1 LKKSEMPERKKT
13 RRVLAW
19 IFGVIG
25 LLILVFI
32 IYILI
37 VTKTS
42 PPTIKDKTAL
52 SWQRTEPVPGL
63 YTLNNNW
70 FRKSKS
76 GLYELYVE
84 GRPFDRGVVNGKLT
98 KELIQ
103 LQEDYF
109 NDQINKMVPSKFYRH
124 FLKYA
129 IGWFNR
135 DLDKYVT
142 EEDKEEIYGI
152 SLSASDK
159 YAYIGNNYQRILNYH
174 AAHDIG
180 HALQNLALVGCT
192 SFGTWGSRS
201 QDSVFIIGRNF
212 DFYVGD
218 HFAENKIVSFEQPTD
233 GFKFMSVTWAG
244 FIGVVSGMNE
254 KGLTVTINAAKS
266 EVPSGSATPVSLVA
280 REILQYAENI
290 GEALAIAQKRK
301 MFVSESFLIG
311 SAEDGKAVIIEKTPD
326 SIGLYDPGKNEI
338 ICANHFQSKE
348 LSGIRSNRIQK
359 RQSASEYRYHRME
372 ELLGRVKKN
381 TVANTAQIL
390 RDRDGLENTDIG
402 LGNEKAVNQMIAHH
416 SIIFEPGKKRVWVST
431 GPWQLGE
438 YICYD
443 LDKVFS
449 RGGMKTNLEISD
461 SVLNIPADS
470 FLLTDRY
477 QKFLAYRVYRKD
489 IQEGREVNPD
499 SLIATNPSYYQ
510 AYQLAGNEMFRKK
523 EYAQAIIYY
532 RQALSKEVA
541 TKTEENEIRNQI
553 SKSEDEQKKSL
564 RPKA

>member
-1 LKKSEMPERKKT
+1 MPERKKKW
-13 RRVLAW
+13 LLLKW
-19 IFGVIG
+19 FFGIIG
-25 LLILVFI
+25 LLLLVFI

-37 VTKTS
+37 VSKTN
-42 PPTIKDKTAL
+42 PPPVKDKTAL
-52 SWQRTEPVPGL
+52 SWQRIEQSPGN
-63 YTLNNNW
+63 YTIKNNW

-84 GRPFDRGVVNGKLT
+84 GQPFDRGVVNGKLT
-98 KELIQ
+98 RELIQ

-109 NDQINKMVPSKFYRH
+109 NDQIVRMVPSKFYRH

-159 YAYIGNNYQRILNYH
+159 YGYIGNNYQRILNYH

-201 QDSVFIIGRNF
+201 MDSTLIIGRNF

-218 HFAENKIVSFEQPTD
+218 QFAENKIVSFEKPTD

-266 EVPSGSATPVSLVA
+266 DIPSASATPVSLVA

-290 GEALAIAQKRK
+290 DEAMAIAGKRK

-311 SAEDGKAVIIEKTPD
+311 SAEDGRAVLIEKTPD
-326 SIGLYDPGKNEI
+326 SIALYDPGKNEI
-338 ICANHFQSKE
+338 ICANHFQSRE
-348 LSGIRSNRIQK
+348 LGNLRSNRIQI
-359 RQSASEYRYHRME
+359 RQSASDYRYHRLE
-372 ELLGRVKKN
+372 ELLGTVKKN
-381 TVANTAQIL
+381 TVAKTAQIL
-390 RDRDGLENTDIG
+390 RDREGLENTDIG
-402 LGNEKAVNQMIAHH
+402 MGNEKAINQLIAHH
-416 SIIFEPGKKRVWVST
+416 SIIFEPAKKLVWVST
-431 GPWQLGE
+431 SPWQLGE
-438 YICYD
+438 YVCYD
-443 LDKVFS
+443 LNKVFS
-449 RGGMKTNLEISD
+449 LTGLQSGHEIADTSLNL
-461 SVLNIPADS
+461 PADS
-470 FLLTDRY
+470 FLLTKPY
-477 QKFLAYRVYRKD
+477 QLFLTYRRYRKTILD
-489 IQEGREVNPD
+489 GGNVNPD
-499 SLIATNPSYYQ
+499 SIIAVNPSYYQ

-523 EYAQAIIYY
+523 EYKRAIQYY
-532 RQALSKEVA
+532 REALSREIA

-553 SKSEDEQKKSL
+553 SRSEEKLK
-564 RPKA
+564 

>member
-1 LKKSEMPERKKT
+1 MPKGKKIQ
-13 RRVLAW
+13 RRLGWFFAVIVIIILLA
-19 IFGVIG
+19 IT
-25 LLILVFI
+25 
-32 IYILI
+32 YILI
-37 VTKTS
+37 VSRTV
-42 PPTIKDKTAL
+42 PPPIADKAAL
-52 SWQRTEPVPGL
+52 SWQRSEPSTGF
-63 YTLNNNW
+63 YTLKNNW

-84 GRPFDRGVVNGKLT
+84 GQPYNRGVVNGKLT

-109 NDQINKMVPSKFYRH
+109 NDQINRMIPSRFYRH
-124 FLKYA
+124 FLKYV

-152 SLSASDK
+152 SASASDK
-159 YAYIGNNYQRILNYH
+159 YDYIGSNYQRILNYH

-201 QDSVFIIGRNF
+201 ADGTMIIGRNF

-218 HFAENKIVSFEQPTD
+218 HFSENKIVSFEHPSD
-233 GFKFMSVTWAG
+233 GFKFMSVTWGG

-266 EVPSGSATPVSLVA
+266 DIPSGSATPVSLVA

-290 GEALAIAQKRK
+290 SEAMTIAKKRK

-326 SIGLYDPGKNEI
+326 SLGLYDPGKNEI
-338 ICANHFQSKE
+338 ICANHFQSRE
-348 LSGIRSNRIQK
+348 LGSLVSNKIQI
-359 RQSASEYRYHRME
+359 RQSASDYRFHRME
-372 ELLGRVKKN
+372 ELLAATKKN
-381 TVANTAQIL
+381 TVAQTVKIL

-402 LGNEKAVNQMIAHH
+402 LGNEKAVNQLIAHH
-416 SIIFEPGKKRVWVST
+416 SIIFEPEKKRVWVSS

-438 YICYD
+438 FVCYD
-443 LDKVFS
+443 
-449 RGGMKTNLEISD
+449 MKANREIAESNLN
-461 SVLNIPADS
+461 LPADS
-470 FLLTDRY
+470 FLLSNRF
-477 QKFLAYRVYRKD
+477 QLFLKWRVYKKD
-489 IQEGREVNPD
+489 LQEGKEVNPD
-499 SLIATNPSYYQ
+499 SLIASNPNFYQ
-510 AYQLAGNEMFRKK
+510 AYQLAGDEMFRKK
-523 EYAQAIIYY
+523 DFSGALMYY
-532 RQALSKEVA
+532 RQALSKEIA
-541 TKTEENEIRNQI
+541 TKNEENEIRNQV
-553 SKSEDEQKKSL
+553 SKSEEKL
-564 RPKA
+564 R